1 MKIDK
6 RGGASADSNL
16 EGRLAT
22 RFAAEL
28 ERAEKDYPAIARK
41 LEQDGSAGAGR
52 GRESTRIW
60 PRLVALP
67 VGVAA
72 AAIALLALSPLLLPA
87 ASPAPGGIPT
97 EIDGRRVYRAAD
109 KDSFPTSGSFLL
121 GGVVT
126 MPEFIPPCPALPTP
140 GVEDDLIPYCWWV
153 AVDGI
158 RVAPR
163 TADLLSDLRFWSVV
177 ARVHINDSQAGL
189 CPAALRNEC
198 TAAVVVEE
206 VVWRA
211 EPVGSPVPP
220 TQPMPT
226 FSVAPGGSPE
236 TVLTPPPSVTPS
248 ALPLGPDGIPTS
260 IDGQTVYRAAALPSQ
275 LTSFYLGG
283 MLTRDETCPA
293 PASPLAKPPS
303 CGYWMV
309 DGLRVGTQILPDESL
324 LGRPV
329 VAAIQVSR
337 SLAVCPDGSCTQT
350 TLVVLWIVWPVGIF
364 PPSDDQSPPPAAS
377 VPPAVVPSATG
388 PLAT

>member
-1 MKIDK
+1 
-6 RGGASADSNL
+6 
-16 EGRLAT
+16 
-22 RFAAEL
+22 
-28 ERAEKDYPAIARK
+28 
-41 LEQDGSAGAGR
+41 
-52 GRESTRIW
+52 
-60 PRLVALP
+60 
-67 VGVAA
+67 
-72 AAIALLALSPLLLPA
+72 
-87 ASPAPGGIPT
+87 
-97 EIDGRRVYRAAD
+97 
-109 KDSFPTSGSFLL
+109 
-121 GGVVT
+121 

-275 LTSFYLGG
+275 MTSFYLGG

-364 PPSDDQSPPPAAS
+364 PPIEDQSPPPPTSA
-377 VPPAVVPSATG
+377 PPAGVPSATG